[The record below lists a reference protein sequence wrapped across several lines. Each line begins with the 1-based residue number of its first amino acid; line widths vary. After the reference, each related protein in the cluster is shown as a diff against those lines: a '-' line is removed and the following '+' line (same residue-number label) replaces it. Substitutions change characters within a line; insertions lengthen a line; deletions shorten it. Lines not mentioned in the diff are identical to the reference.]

1 LTTLRI
7 VQLVLAA
14 ILLAAGPSALLAA
27 NTSSDRP
34 LYKWVDEKG
43 VVHYGDSIPPQYA
56 KQERS
61 VLNHQGVEV
70 GRLNAEKTDAQRA
83 ADTARD
89 RATTDAHHR
98 DQVLLTTYVSVQ
110 QIEQLRDQR
119 LDLIE
124 VQVKVTSQYLG
135 TLQGRLQDLQA
146 RSLFYAPYSS
156 TEGAGPMPDAL
167 AEDLVRTVKEV
178 RLQERNLASKRAE
191 QGAVREHFESDI
203 QRYTE
208 LVAARKP

>member
-1 LTTLRI
+1 M
-7 VQLVLAA
+7 QLVLAA
-14 ILLAAGPSALLAA
+14 ILLAAGPTALLAA

-83 ADTARD
+83 ADAARD

-124 VQVKVTSQYLG
+124 Y
-135 TLQGRLQDLQA
+135 
-146 RSLFYAPYSS
+146 RS
-156 TEGAGPMPDAL
+156 
-167 AEDLVRTVKEV
+167 R
-178 RLQERNLASKRAE
+178 
-191 QGAVREHFESDI
+191 
-203 QRYTE
+203 
-208 LVAARKP
+208 

>member
-1 LTTLRI
+1 M
-7 VQLVLAA
+7 QLALAA
-14 ILLAAGPSALLAA
+14 ILLAAVPTALLAA

-61 VLNHQGVEV
+61 VLNRQGVEV
-70 GRLNAEKTDAQRA
+70 GRLDAEKTDAQRA
-83 ADTARD
+83 ADAARD

-135 TLQGRLQDLQA
+135 TLQGRLQDLQT

-167 AEDLVRTVKEV
+167 AEDLVRTVKEI
-178 RLQERNLASKRAE
+178 RLQERNLAGKRAE

-208 LVAARKP
+208 LVASRKP

>member
-1 LTTLRI
+1 M
-7 VQLVLAA
+7 QLALAA
-14 ILLAAGPSALLAA
+14 ILLAAVPTALLAA

-61 VLNHQGVEV
+61 VLNRQGVEV
-70 GRLNAEKTDAQRA
+70 GRLDAEKTDAQRA
-83 ADTARD
+83 ADAARD

-135 TLQGRLQDLQA
+135 TLQGRLQDLQT

-167 AEDLVRTVKEV
+167 AEDLVRTVKEI